1 MASQSPAPFSYEVE
15 MSGDDTTVIK
25 CHGRVVSDSAGELK
39 QLVKPMIP
47 KCRRIV
53 VDLSDVPF
61 VDSSGLGTLV
71 GLKVSAAS
79 AAYCT
84 LEFVNFA
91 PLVKDLLHTTKLSQ
105 FLGGK

>member
-1 MASQSPAPFSYEVE
+1 
-15 MSGDDTTVIK
+15 MSGDNTTVK
-25 CHGRVVSDSAGELK
+25 CHGRIVSDTAGELK
-39 QLVKPMIP
+39 ELVKPMIP

-53 VDLSDVPF
+53 LDLSDVPF

-84 LEFVNFA
+84 LEFINFA
-91 PLVKDLLHTTKLSQ
+91 PLVKDLLHTTKLTH
-105 FLGGK
+105 FLGAS